1 MDIKKLTEYLE
12 SSFLRDL
19 LSLESVTD
27 ISYNGESIYY
37 IDNRF
42 GRMKREVDV
51 EPQLVKDFIR
61 QIANLSEKQFS
72 YQSPELDVSF
82 GKYRLSALHQ
92 SICRKNNVECVCFS
106 IRIASS
112 KLRLEEN
119 ERFFPKEVIDLLD
132 VLIQSNVSIVIGGLT
147 GSGKTE
153 LQKYLLTRM
162 MENSRTIVIDNI
174 LELDQLKID
183 KKLDLNI
190 WQVDENRSKASIQSL
205 VRTALRSNPDWLI
218 VAESR
223 GREMLEVLNS
233 SLTGHPI
240 ITTLHALDI
249 KSMPY
254 RMVRMVMMNEQKMDF
269 KDVYQDIAYHLRFYI
284 YMKRKYLNNGAVL
297 RYISSI
303 AYLNGNEMEEIY
315 GSDGENKKYKSLST
329 NAQTLLD
336 LEMGSDLFKKTYLG
350 GIK

>member
-1 MDIKKLTEYLE
+1 MDVKKLIDYLE
-12 SSFLRDL
+12 SSFLKDL

-27 ISYNGESIYY
+27 ISYNGDNIYY
-37 IDNRF
+37 IDNRY
-42 GRMKREVDV
+42 GRLRRDVKV

-92 SICRKNNVECVCFS
+92 SVCRKNNVECVCFS

-112 KLRLEEN
+112 KLRIEEN
-119 ERFFPKEVIDLLD
+119 EQFFPREVVDLLD
-132 VLIQSNVSIVIGGLT
+132 VLIDSNVSIVIGGLT

-153 LQKYLLTRM
+153 LQKYLITRM
-162 MENSRTIVIDNI
+162 KENTRTIVIDNI
-174 LELDQLKID
+174 LELDQLKIN
-183 KKLDLNI
+183 KNLDFNI

-223 GREMLEVLNS
+223 GKEMLEVLNS

-240 ITTLHALDI
+240 ITTLHALDVR
-249 KSMPY
+249 SMPY
-254 RMVRMVMMNEQKMDF
+254 RMARMVMMNEQKMDF

-303 AYLNGNEMEEIY
+303 AYLNGKNMEEIY
-315 GSDGENKKYKSLST
+315 GSDGENKKYKSLSA
-329 NAQTLLD
+329 NAQTLLNTSVA
-336 LEMGSDLFKKTYLG
+336 SDLFKKTYLG
-350 GIK
+350 GLK